1 MLECS
6 KLQFPQQSLLC
17 LFQKELKQSQGFQS
31 HVSPSLITRSL
42 SVQRNEH
49 GQLYVVQGLER
60 SLHLSIPTSSTMEYF
75 NQTYPS
81 LPNSTDTR
89 PRKINS
95 IFVPNTSNYISRDV
109 AVINSTPKSSVPN
122 CPIQKCNELV
132 TNMFKAGLSN
142 VFKYQEKKRSG
153 TLPSHTPNCN
163 DEDVQVQ
170 DVEDLVAGI
179 CSVSIQDVER
189 SMKNSSLSSQTKHS
203 ESSNASKKKRQVR
216 KKKNRCNKKKTQ
228 SLSPAQESALPTIT
242 LGWTLNDAHRYKDN
256 KSTIFGNIKPFLRD
270 GGLDDS
276 MKMHLLE
283 VVKVA
288 LTSIPEETTC
298 FDINDD
304 SIVSD
309 DFKKARMD
317 MISDFYK
324 LLGGKGDCNFCF
336 FHIKGITIIIPLGI
350 GPHRDILN
358 CFLQGMSSV
367 LQINTRIPMNETTIP
382 GG

>member
-170 DVEDLVAGI
+170 DVGDLVAGI

-203 ESSNASKKKRQVR
+203 ESSNASKK
-216 KKKNRCNKKKTQ
+216 
-228 SLSPAQESALPTIT
+228 
-242 LGWTLNDAHRYKDN
+242 
-256 KSTIFGNIKPFLRD
+256 RD
-270 GGLDDS
+270 
-276 MKMHLLE
+276 K
-283 VVKVA
+283 
-288 LTSIPEETTC
+288 
-298 FDINDD
+298 
-304 SIVSD
+304 
-309 DFKKARMD
+309 
-317 MISDFYK
+317 
-324 LLGGKGDCNFCF
+324 
-336 FHIKGITIIIPLGI
+336 
-350 GPHRDILN
+350 
-358 CFLQGMSSV
+358 
-367 LQINTRIPMNETTIP
+367 
-382 GG
+382 